1 MDANSPKPPQTGF
14 DKFKAVSAL
23 RDWLDREGGNHR
35 IPQVLDLLA
44 QQMARA
50 WTSDQSSPA
59 VDPDTLRQLHADTH
73 GGRITEMA
81 ASRWLSSSEVR
92 KWWDA
97 REDSR
102 TQSFH
107 ASQVGA
113 VPSLTI
119 IPGGGRSNPTLY
131 RLDFQLASEIEDV
144 LEHSQPSAK
153 PNGEQSDVIHYQ
165 IEPAKAA
172 WWLQA
177 IIGNV
182 PFRMRSWRGFL
193 LIGITA
199 SEALALL
206 VLWIVALLSMR
217 GSRPVSAGDLA
228 SVLLTATISYLWY
241 HVMKPVIRLPAER
254 VTIANDLLLGYS
266 QFDGQL
272 KLMRDGKSKVAG
284 GWFQFIRHHGTCAIC
299 SGEVEV
305 VEGGKAFPDRLV
317 GRCSDSPLEHVFSF
331 DPVLLRGKWLY
342 PNVPSSSAELG
353 E

>member
-14 DKFKAVSAL
+14 DKFKTVSAL
-23 RDWLDREGGNHR
+23 RNWLDREGGNHR

-44 QQMARA
+44 QQTVRA
-50 WTSDQSSPA
+50 WTSEQASPA
-59 VDPDTLRQLHADTH
+59 IDPDTLRRLHADTH

-81 ASRWLSSSEVR
+81 ASRWLLSSEVR

-102 TQSFH
+102 AQAFC
-107 ASQVGA
+107 AAQVGA
-113 VPSLTI
+113 AACLTI
-119 IPGGGRSNPTLY
+119 IPGGGRNNPTLY
-131 RLDFQLASEIEDV
+131 RLDFQREPEIDEV
-144 LEHSQPSAK
+144 LDDSQISPQPA
-153 PNGEQSDVIHYQ
+153 GEVSKVIHYQ
-165 IEPAKAA
+165 VEPAKAA

-177 IIGNV
+177 IIGKM

-206 VLWIVALLSMR
+206 ILWLIALLSMR
-217 GSRPVSAGDLA
+217 GSRPVSAGDVA
-228 SVLLTATISYLWY
+228 SVLLTATLSYLWY
-241 HVMKPVIRLPAER
+241 QVMKPVIRLPAER
-254 VTIANDLLLGYS
+254 VTIANDLLLANS
-266 QFDGQL
+266 QFNGQL

-284 GWFQFIRHHGTCAIC
+284 GWCQLIRHFGTCAIC

-305 VEGGKAFPDRLV
+305 VDGAKAFPGRLV

-342 PNVPSSSAELG
+342 PNGPSSSAESG